1 MASES
6 TQTSTSTSTSAPTN
20 PDVQAAASKLAKG
33 ISTAYDTGPQV
44 FDKSTFAGAGATT
57 QDAWT
62 KALQAAN
69 SPAFSA
75 GVDGAI
81 GNLSDVAAG
90 KYLDNTDPAFQAMVD
105 RAANDTAADVNA
117 AIGAN
122 GRYGSNVH
130 VDALTDAVGGL
141 RTNAG
146 VQNRALELSRQQGAI
161 SALPGLFQAKTMP
174 ASAVGAVGAA
184 QDANAQ
190 GQLQGEYD
198 LATRKGNAWT
208 DLIAKLASAGAGN
221 AASSGTTT
229 TATQTSPATPWWQ
242 GLLGMGIQAL

>member
-1 MASES
+1 MGGGG
-6 TQTSTSTSTSAPTN
+6 TSTTTSSSTSQPTN

-33 ISTAYDTGPQV
+33 IVTAYDAGPQV
-44 FDKSTFAGAGATT
+44 FDKSTFAGAGGTT

-90 KYLDNTDPAFQAMVD
+90 KFLDNTDPNFQRMVD
-105 RAANDTAADVNA
+105 TAANQTAADVNA
-117 AIGAN
+117 AMGAN

-130 VDALTDAVGGL
+130 VNALTDSVGNL

-146 VQNRALELSRQQGAI
+146 VQNRSLELSRQQNAI

-208 DLIAKLASAGAGN
+208 DLIAKLASAAGGN
-221 AASSGTTT
+221 AAGSGMTTT
-229 TATQTSPATPWWQ
+229 NSETRPATPWWQ
-242 GLLGMGIQAL
+242 GLLGMGVQAL